1 MSRNRNRPTQQPAT
15 KPEDAPEQP
24 QAAEPEAVK
33 PETVL
38 LWPDEHLR
46 PATSRTRAELAMR
59 EALWSHYGRVHAMVK
74 SFVAEKVAE
83 GFSIDEVLELY
94 ELVSPL
100 APRLH
105 VDGDRV
111 RVELDVQIVERVE
124 REEGGE

>member
-1 MSRNRNRPTQQPAT
+1 M
-15 KPEDAPEQP
+15 
-24 QAAEPEAVK
+24 
-33 PETVL
+33 
-38 LWPDEHLR
+38 
-46 PATSRTRAELAMR
+46 
-59 EALWSHYGRVHAMVK
+59 RVHAMVK